1 MERRRGSCC
10 RAEPTQKEVP
20 LVEESLLRF
29 FPAPVARKS
38 PAKVVSRSPARPGHV
53 RLSANV
59 ISLELRNT
67 VTTGQFN
74 TARQGG
80 GEARPP

>member
-1 MERRRGSCC
+1 MFWTPACIGADWFSTVVP
-10 RAEPTQKEVP
+10 EP
-20 LVEESLLRF
+20 
-29 FPAPVARKS
+29 
-38 PAKVVSRSPARPGHV
+38 
-53 RLSANV
+53 NV

-80 GEARPP
+80 GEARLPQVVEMLRAGPALAPGLIPRGPAVQHSGVEGES